1 MNFITGA
8 SYKLTVTKVMFV
20 KKLLNEGKPVKTL
33 AKQFKVSENQIL
45 NIKNNKNWGF
55 VEAAK

>member
-1 MNFITGA
+1 M
-8 SYKLTVTKVMFV
+8 YV
-20 KKLLNEGKPVKTL
+20 KKLLNEGKPVKAL
-33 AKQFKVSENQIL
+33 AKQFKVSENQIS